1 MVTFSLVNGTTAAL
15 RSPARRARRDR
26 WTSRRVPSQLLWATR
41 LGSPWSS
48 RGRVSCAIASVLCL
62 RRFVNVVG
70 DPGDAVNSGKTAG
83 GAGGA
88 SWSSCSLKRDGG
100 GAIADGMDGGRRVG
114 GSSGRR
120 DAHRRF
126 CRRYAVRGP
135 ACGRAACHEE
145 GRQRLCHR
153 RGAHNAVLHF
163 FYFFVVVRADE
174 KT

>member
-1 MVTFSLVNGTTAAL
+1 MATFFLINGRRRCCDRRQGV
-15 RSPARRARRDR
+15 RSVIDGHRKAG
-26 WTSRRVPSQLLWATR
+26 SSQLIWATR
-41 LGSPWSS
+41 LGSPWLS
-48 RGRVSCAIASVLCL
+48 RGKVGGAIASVSCL
-62 RRFVNVVG
+62 GRFVAVVG
-70 DPGDAVNSGKTAG
+70 DSGDAVSNGKTAR

-145 GRQRLCHR
+145 GWQRLCHR